1 MLPRKIKTE
10 GGKRIDY
17 AHISH
22 VAAKYRLDADDADN
36 ELCRHTKFM
45 LGPAQGGRVLAPELY
60 ACADTHGLHKTAAID
75 APVAAHPLPCGQDE
89 PRNGWKVVGIANGVA
104 HINFRQTQ
112 APSHSGHLI
121 HYLGTFGITAAKRH
135 GRERL
140 GWQNRCRTVSQ
151 LRKISGLRSHTTV
164 ILSRNHATF
173 SGTTRKP
180 CQ

>member
-10 GGKRIDY
+10 GGKRIDH

-22 VAAKYRLDADDADN
+22 VAAKYRLHTDDADD

-45 LGPAQGGRVLAPELY
+45 LGPAQGGRVFAPELHT
-60 ACADTHGLHKTAAID
+60 CTDTQGLHKTAAID
-75 APVAAHPLPCGQDE
+75 APVAAHPLPGGQNE
-89 PRNGWKVVGIANGVA
+89 PRDGRKVVGVTDGVA

-112 APSHSGHLI
+112 APRHGGHLL
-121 HYLGTFGITAAKRH
+121 HHFGAPSISAAKRH
-135 GRERL
+135 GRECL
-140 GWQNRCRTVSQ
+140 GWQNRCRTVHQ
-151 LRKISGLRSHTTV
+151 LRRISGLRSHTTV
-164 ILSRNHATF
+164 ILSCNHATF